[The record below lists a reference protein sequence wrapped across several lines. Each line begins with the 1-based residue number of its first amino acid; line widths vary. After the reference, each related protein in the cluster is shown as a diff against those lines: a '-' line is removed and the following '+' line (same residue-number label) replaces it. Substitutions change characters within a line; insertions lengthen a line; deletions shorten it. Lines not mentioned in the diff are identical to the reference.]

1 VDYEFSIE
9 LCEKELIHLREMQA
23 LMRAHVDT
31 HDASFS
37 AVGGRMDRIE
47 TNLERI
53 EVTVGQV
60 AEMQKVTEQ
69 KLQGLIDTL
78 AREHSNGGSGK

>member
-1 VDYEFSIE
+1 
-9 LCEKELIHLREMQA
+9 
-23 LMRAHVDT
+23 
-31 HDASFS
+31 
-37 AVGGRMDRIE
+37 MDRIE

>member
-1 VDYEFSIE
+1 VDYEFSIK

-23 LMRAHVDT
+23 LMRAPIDT

-37 AVGGRMDRIE
+37 TVGGRMDRIE

-78 AREHSNGGSGK
+78 AREHSNGRSGK